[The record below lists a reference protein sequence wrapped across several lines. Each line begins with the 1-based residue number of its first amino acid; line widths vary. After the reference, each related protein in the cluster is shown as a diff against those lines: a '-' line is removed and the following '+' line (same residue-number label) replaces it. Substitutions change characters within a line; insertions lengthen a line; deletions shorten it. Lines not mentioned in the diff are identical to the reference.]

1 MECFIP
7 CVRAKLRF
15 QVVQLHGSFIQSS
28 APQSL
33 FFKEP
38 AFRTIFLKEKNPVK
52 RIVAFSILKV
62 VDLDIT
68 SFQSEEP
75 MWMILLILTS
85 SAFIIQVCCFYP
97 QGPVGANTGCT
108 SEHRPIPDVLNLTS
122 PLLPSPQCRPSLDQV
137 QRASGPS
144 HAPSNLGLGQDAALV
159 STAVIQSRS
168 SLSRSIL
175 FGALIA
181 VWQVLQRS
189 AYRQSLCTRMGL

>member
-1 MECFIP
+1 
-7 CVRAKLRF
+7 
-15 QVVQLHGSFIQSS
+15 
-28 APQSL
+28 
-33 FFKEP
+33 
-38 AFRTIFLKEKNPVK
+38 
-52 RIVAFSILKV
+52 
-62 VDLDIT
+62 
-68 SFQSEEP
+68 
-75 MWMILLILTS
+75 MILLILTS
-85 SAFIIQVCCFYP
+85 SAFIIQVCRFYP

-122 PLLPSPQCRPSLDQV
+122 PLLPSPQCRPSFDQV
-137 QRASGPS
+137 QRTSGPS

-189 AYRQSLCTRMGL
+189 AYRQSLCTRMGLQEARPLYVWGPALFPYPSELKASVTTKKCLSTELEGLSMIF